1 MLPDTEAQG
10 VTRRRAILTDRERE
24 LLRDEDAEDQ
34 RYVVI
39 SRVRTKIQEEL
50 GEDADILQQHH
61 PDLYEEL
68 REVICTRPQP
78 PGGGLEGRGGGEPA
92 PSPDE
97 HSGQSEAAQ
106 SDSDSLEGEEAD
118 PPTPEPTQTTTEV
131 ARGDLRNVGFP
142 ETRDPEKCLAAV
154 QAVCDY
160 LEERGSATMREIVRD
175 VMPESPLGYDIPE
188 LEEGKRYRG
197 GWWRSVVKPALEDL
211 DFVEK
216 PPTGGSEWKFTGE
229 TDVE

>member
-1 MLPDTEAQG
+1 MLPDTEAQS

-24 LLRDEDAEDQ
+24 LLRDENAGDQ

-61 PDLYEEL
+61 SDLYDEL

-78 PGGGLEGRGGGEPA
+78 SGGGREDRAEGDPA

-97 HSGQSEAAQ
+97 RSGQSEAAQ
-106 SDSDSLEGEEAD
+106 SDPDSLVGEEAD
-118 PPTPEPTQTTTEV
+118 PPTPTPTQTGTEI

-142 ETRDPEKCLAAV
+142 ETRDPKECLAAV

-160 LEERGSATMREIVRD
+160 LEERESATMREIVRD
-175 VMPESPLGYDIPE
+175 VMPETPLGYAIPE
-188 LEEGKRYRG
+188 LEEGKCYRG
-197 GWWRSVVKPALEDL
+197 GWWRSVVKPALEEL
-211 DFVEK
+211 EFIEK

-229 TDVE
+229 KE